1 MKASLIIHK
10 VLDFRYNEHEEKI
23 HEFVVSFSYHQ
34 RIYLTKCSECEI
46 EGTCLNKLSVI
57 FYIKVMICHTWF
69 TLPKHGPR
77 GLESPDPPD
86 GGLGQPQHRLA
97 VTSGHRRRG
106 RKLGQRQQLDRV
118 FWILSLC
125 WSPSWLQPQRSGITA
140 IPTRGESHH
149 SNIVS
154 IWHLMGCHRLTSYV
168 TNRSSQSHRIKLV
181 WM

>member
-1 MKASLIIHK
+1 MNMKRKFMNLLSPSLIIK
-10 VLDFRYNEHEEKI
+10 EYIWQN
-23 HEFVVSFSYHQ
+23 VVNVKLKKPASISY
-34 RIYLTKCSECEI
+34 LWF
-46 EGTCLNKLSVI
+46 

-154 IWHLMGCHRLTSYV
+154 IWHLMGCYRLTSYQPILTITQNQTGLNV
-168 TNRSSQSHRIKLV
+168 T
-181 WM
+181 

>member
-1 MKASLIIHK
+1 MNIKRKFMNLLSPSLIIK
-10 VLDFRYNEHEEKI
+10 EYIWQN
-23 HEFVVSFSYHQ
+23 VVNVKLKKPASISY
-34 RIYLTKCSECEI
+34 LWF
-46 EGTCLNKLSVI
+46 
-57 FYIKVMICHTWF
+57 FYIKVMICPTWF

-154 IWHLMGCHRLTSYV
+154 IWHLMGCHRLTSYQPILTITQNQTGLNV
-168 TNRSSQSHRIKLV
+168 T
-181 WM
+181 

>member
-1 MKASLIIHK
+1 MLFSSLVIKLYTWQNVVNVKLKKPAS
-10 VLDFRYNEHEEKI
+10 R
-23 HEFVVSFSYHQ
+23 SY
-34 RIYLTKCSECEI
+34 LW
-46 EGTCLNKLSVI
+46 
-57 FYIKVMICHTWF
+57 FFFIKVMICHSWF

-86 GGLGQPQHRLA
+86 GGLSQPQHRLA
-97 VTSGHRRRG
+97 VTSGHWSRG

-154 IWHLMGCHRLTSYV
+154 IWH
-168 TNRSSQSHRIKLV
+168 
-181 WM
+181 

>member
-1 MKASLIIHK
+1 MNMKRKFMNLLSPSLIIK
-10 VLDFRYNEHEEKI
+10 EYIWQN
-23 HEFVVSFSYHQ
+23 VVNVKLKKPASISY
-34 RIYLTKCSECEI
+34 LWF
-46 EGTCLNKLSVI
+46 

-154 IWHLMGCHRLTSYV
+154 IWHLMGCHRLTSYQPILTITQNQTCLNV
-168 TNRSSQSHRIKLV
+168 T
-181 WM
+181 

>member
-1 MKASLIIHK
+1 MNMKRKFMNLLSPSLIIK
-10 VLDFRYNEHEEKI
+10 EYIWQN
-23 HEFVVSFSYHQ
+23 VVNVKLKKPASISY
-34 RIYLTKCSECEI
+34 LWF
-46 EGTCLNKLSVI
+46 

-154 IWHLMGCHRLTSYV
+154 IWHLMGCHRLTSYQPILTITQNQTGLNV
-168 TNRSSQSHRIKLV
+168 T
-181 WM
+181 